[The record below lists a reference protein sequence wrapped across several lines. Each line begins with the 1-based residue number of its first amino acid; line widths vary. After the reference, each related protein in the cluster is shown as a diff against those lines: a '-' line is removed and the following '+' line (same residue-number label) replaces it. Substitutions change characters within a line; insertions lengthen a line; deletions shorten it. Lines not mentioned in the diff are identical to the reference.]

1 MRKLRLQ
8 PAIMTG
14 VDVILWQKFL
24 TKVGLPVGVL
34 DSEFGPTTARQSA
47 AYQKR
52 VGLTPDGVVGART
65 VQRAQQD
72 GFQPPV
78 ITGMDA
84 SMNCEE
90 FTECIAGAG
99 MEFVA
104 RYYSSFKRK
113 VLARSEAI
121 ALSSAGL
128 DLVAVFEDTANI
140 EDFDADSGEKDAMVA
155 LSCASDAGQPSE
167 TAIYFAIDFDPI
179 LSEIQGQ
186 ITEYFQAVKNV
197 IENDARAF
205 KIGVYGSGLT
215 CRTLRDAGLAAFT
228 WTSQSTG
235 FQGTIAF
242 CTQANIA
249 QCNPTRA
256 ICGTLDIDDNVALTA
271 GFGAFRVS

>member
-1 MRKLRLQ
+1 MRKLKLQ
-8 PAIMTG
+8 PSIMTG
-14 VDVILWQKFL
+14 VDVVLWQNFL
-24 TKVGLPVGVL
+24 TKVGLPIGVP
-34 DSEFGPTTARQSA
+34 DSEFGPTTSRQSA

-84 SMNCEE
+84 SMNSEE

-104 RYYSSFKRK
+104 RYYSSFKLK
-113 VLARSEAI
+113 VLTRSEEI
-121 ALSSAGL
+121 TLSAAGL
-128 DLVAVFEDTANI
+128 DLVAVFEDTAKI
-140 EDFDADSGEKDAMVA
+140 EDFDADSGEKDATVA
-155 LSCASDAGQPSE
+155 LSCASDAGQPGQ
-167 TAIYFAIDFDPI
+167 TAIYFAIDFDPA
-179 LSEIQGQ
+179 LSQIQGP
-186 ITEYFQAVKNV
+186 ITGYFQAVKKV

-235 FQGTIAF
+235 FHETITF

-249 QCNPTRA
+249 QCNPTRT
-256 ICGTLDIDDNVALTA
+256 ICGTLGIDDNVALTA
-271 GFGAFRVS
+271 DFGAFRVS